1 MTTQGNIERVQFKYS
16 IDWNYVMLPYED
28 RTSAI
33 QSNIALCL
41 RVIPCEKSDF
51 FFFDLKSQKY

>member
-16 IDWNYVMLPYED
+16 IDWNDVMLPYED

-51 FFFDLKSQKY
+51 FFLT